1 MDWKK
6 IKAEYVAGGTSY
18 RKLCEKYG
26 VSRTTLQRK
35 AKEEKW
41 CELRSQAEAKTAAK
55 IVESVSDNSAETDK
69 AFMRLVKKL
78 FKKAEEVIDTM
89 PKWSVYSLKEMSV
102 TVKNLKDI
110 KGLKSADD
118 IKEQRARIAKM
129 QKEIEAEKEDSEGIE
144 VVFNAGPE
152 EWNE

>member
-69 AFMRLVKKL
+69 AFMRLVNKL

-89 PKWSVYSLKEMSV
+89 PKWSVYALKEMSV
-102 TVKNLKDI
+102 TMKNLKEI

-118 IKEQRARIAKM
+118 IKEQRARIAKL
-129 QKEIEAEKEDSEGIE
+129 QKEAESDSNNSSEIE
-144 VVFNAGPE
+144 VVFDAGPE

>member
-69 AFMRLVKKL
+69 AFMRLVNKL

-89 PKWSVYSLKEMSV
+89 PKWSVYALKEMSV
-102 TVKNLKDI
+102 TMKNLKEI

-144 VVFNAGPE
+144 VVFDAGPE

>member
-69 AFMRLVKKL
+69 AFMRLVNKL
-78 FKKAEEVIDTM
+78 YKKAEEVIDTM
-89 PKWSVYSLKEMSV
+89 PKWSVYALKEMSV
-102 TVKNLKDI
+102 TMKNLKDI

-144 VVFNAGPE
+144 VVFDAGPE